1 MSDAE
6 GSRLESEL
14 ERARA
19 LLREERA
26 AFQERVLA
34 LETEQAELTAEVRRL
49 RRALRRA
56 RSRQDGVPLTE
67 ELPPGDGPSSDDPS
81 SHGRVGRLLA
91 RLRARP

>member
-26 AFQERVLA
+26 AFQDRVLA

-56 RSRQDGVPLTE
+56 RSRRDAVPRHEDRPRSDG
-67 ELPPGDGPSSDDPS
+67 PS
-81 SHGRVGRLLA
+81 SHGRVRRLLA

>member
-1 MSDAE
+1 MSDVE
-6 GSRLESEL
+6 GSRLEAEL

-34 LETEQAELTAEVRRL
+34 LEAEQTELAAETRRL
-49 RRALRRA
+49 RRALRKA
-56 RSRQDGVPLTE
+56 RSRRDAVT
-67 ELPPGDGPSSDDPS
+67 PPEDRPRSEGPS
-81 SHGRVGRLLA
+81 SHGRVGQLLA